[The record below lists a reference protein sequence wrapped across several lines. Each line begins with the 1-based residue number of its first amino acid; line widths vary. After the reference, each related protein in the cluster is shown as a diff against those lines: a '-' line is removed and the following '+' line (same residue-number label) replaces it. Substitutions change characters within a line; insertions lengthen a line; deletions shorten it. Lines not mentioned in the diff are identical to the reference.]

1 MNPAWEVRDQ
11 ADQAEDYYSHPLRA
25 KNRELEEENFKLKRI
40 LRKNGITWPNKYGI
54 HQTVSRKRTRS
65 STSNASIPYLPPEI
79 MLKILSYSLA
89 SRYPIIDPLG
99 ETKKEH
105 LTPDERGRPNQIAIH
120 FLATCKAYY
129 EEGKK
134 MFWTQ
139 NTFTFTSVQSVKL
152 FSEVDASYRRLV
164 KQANLRVIARFYDD
178 EDRPHRLPRDHHEQV
193 NGRPRLRV
201 TRRAKEPTLARRGF
215 RTYAWYQLVDFLE
228 ALLPPH
234 IPGHDHATPR
244 PRLMPN
250 LEVMRIDL
258 VNFGDDMFQY
268 PPAQLHDVASHQLG
282 CSLNE
287 LIVTGLPGDD
297 PGSRTG
303 TELSGLLKD
312 DGLMITHAP
321 TLIALKQGGLRVLQG
336 SAFVKKVVRSM
347 RPVTGVNH
355 HHHDDHPDYFDEF
368 PPAPPEEGDPPYS
381 QYLSCRTI
389 WKRVP
394 IWIEQPHKRQW
405 VLFDRVSGL
414 PWEDV
419 RDEALMF
426 DFIDDEDEDD
436 GIMCENCGEIHP
448 GAILAEELM
457 DDLYDDEI

>member
-1 MNPAWEVRDQ
+1 MNSAWEVRDQ
-11 ADQAEDYYSHPLRA
+11 ADQAEDYYNHPLRT
-25 KNRELEEENFKLKRI
+25 KNKELEDENLQLKRI

-65 STSNASIPYLPPEI
+65 STTNTSIPYLPPEI
-79 MLKILSYSLA
+79 MLKILSYALTSN
-89 SRYPIIDPLG
+89 SPIIDPLG
-99 ETKKEH
+99 KIRKEH
-105 LTPDERGRPNQIAIH
+105 LTPDEKNRPNQVAIH
-120 FLATCKAYY
+120 FLATCRAYY

-152 FSEVDASYRRLV
+152 FSEVDASYRCLV
-164 KQANLRVIARFYDD
+164 KQANMRIVARFYDD
-178 EDRPHRLPRDHHEQV
+178 EDRAHRLPRDHHAQI

-201 TRRAKEPTLARRGF
+201 QRRAREPTLARRGF
-215 RTYAWYQLVDFLE
+215 RSYAWFQLVDFLE

-234 IPGHDHATPR
+234 IPGHDHTVPR
-244 PRLMPN
+244 TRLLPN
-250 LEVMRIDL
+250 LEVLRIDL

-287 LIVTGLPGDD
+287 LIVTGLPTDD
-297 PGSRTG
+297 TGTRTG

-312 DGLMITHAP
+312 DGLLINHAP
-321 TLIALKQGGLRVLQG
+321 TLVALKQGGLRVLQG
-336 SAFVKKVVRSM
+336 NESRKKVVRSM
-347 RPVTGVNH
+347 RPVMGVHH

-368 PPAPPEEGDPPYS
+368 PPAPPDEGEPPYS
-381 QYLSCRTI
+381 QYFSCRTI

-394 IWIEQPHKRQW
+394 EWIERPHKRNW

-414 PWEDV
+414 PWDEV
-419 RDEALMF
+419 QEEALMF
-426 DFIDDEDEDD
+426 DFLDDTDEEE
-436 GIMCENCGEIHP
+436 GMMCENCGEVHP
-448 GAILAEELM
+448 GAILPDELM
-457 DDLYDDEI
+457 DDLYDDDM